1 MFCEHLRF
9 EQPLT
14 AIRFDAELL
23 RAPIVQNAETLQAFL
38 ATAPQSVFL
47 RYKNDDSWTA
57 RLRRR
62 LRQASIQAGET
73 HWPLLEELAAELGT
87 NPTTLRR
94 RLEAEGTSYQQLKDR
109 LRSDLAIDRL
119 VSSQASIDELALE
132 LGFHDASAFHRAFRR
147 WTGLPPGPTAGAS
160 RASRSGKRGDRPRA
174 DRGRS
179 PLGHPAGGRWPP
191 RHRGAAGHLLPGRAR
206 RRADPG
212 RPSGSGKS
220 TLLRCFNRLAE
231 PGRGT
236 IRLGGEDIRQL
247 DPRQLRRRAAMVM
260 QTPVLFE
267 GTVRDNLCLR
277 PPGHTLDLGEP
288 RLAAVLQEVGLDPA
302 LLDRDAAQ
310 LSGGE
315 KQRVTIARA
324 LLGDPQVLLLDEP
337 TSALDPPN
345 TARVVEVLTRLCR
358 ARGMTV
364 VAVSHQPE
372 FVRALGGWVLYLV
385 KGRVKAYAPV
395 SVLDASDAQADSGL
409 RAFLAGVVEPTEGSP
424 A

>member
-1 MFCEHLRF
+1 MSGAASGPALIEVDHLSVT
-9 EQPLT
+9 QP
-14 AIRFDAELL
+14 A
-23 RAPIVQNAETLQAFL
+23 
-38 ATAPQSVFL
+38 
-47 RYKNDDSWTA
+47 
-57 RLRRR
+57 
-62 LRQASIQAGET
+62 
-73 HWPLLEELAAELGT
+73 
-87 NPTTLRR
+87 
-94 RLEAEGTSYQQLKDR
+94 
-109 LRSDLAIDRL
+109 
-119 VSSQASIDELALE
+119 
-132 LGFHDASAFHRAFRR
+132 
-147 WTGLPPGPTAGAS
+147 
-160 RASRSGKRGDRPRA
+160 
-174 DRGRS
+174 
-179 PLGHPAGGRWPP
+179 AGGRP
-191 RHRGAAGHLLPGRAR
+191 ATEVLQDICCQVEPG
-206 RRADPG
+206 G
-212 RPSGSGKS
+212 VLTLVGPSGSGKS

-231 PGRGT
+231 PGNGT
-236 IRLGGEDIRQL
+236 IRLGGEDICQL

-260 QTPVLFE
+260 QAPVLFE

-288 RLAAVLQEVGLDPA
+288 RLAAVLQEVGLDAA

-345 TARVVEVLTRLCR
+345 TARVVEVLSRLCR

-385 KGRVKAYAPV
+385 KGRVRAYAPV
-395 SVLDASDAQADSGL
+395 SVLDASDVQADSGL
-409 RAFLAGVVEPTEGSP
+409 RAFLAGVVEPTEAGP